1 MDVNSR
7 IFAYIIAII
16 GVVVFGILGTLYFGG
31 RGGFNVPVKGVVGA
45 AYFTMATVSTVGY
58 GDIYPITSSARLF
71 VIALIVIGI
80 GVFFGAI
87 VSIFGE
93 FMESRI
99 ERISGRMTAF
109 EKRALNKHII
119 LIGSNTTNMYLAE
132 KLAERNERFILITSE
147 EENAERLKKLGY
159 RAYVADATSELDM
172 SDFEPKKARAIVID
186 IEDSSRAI
194 YALLVAKE
202 MAGNSKIVVMAPTK
216 GAEHH
221 LRNIAA
227 GKALV
232 VNPSD
237 IAANTISDTL
247 FK

>member
-99 ERISGRMTAF
+99 ERISGRMTAIWNYRLLNVSHI
-109 EKRALNKHII
+109 RAVLN
-119 LIGSNTTNMYLAE
+119 LVRY
-132 KLAERNERFILITSE
+132 
-147 EENAERLKKLGY
+147 
-159 RAYVADATSELDM
+159 YV
-172 SDFEPKKARAIVID
+172 
-186 IEDSSRAI
+186 
-194 YALLVAKE
+194 
-202 MAGNSKIVVMAPTK
+202 G
-216 GAEHH
+216 
-221 LRNIAA
+221 
-227 GKALV
+227 
-232 VNPSD
+232 
-237 IAANTISDTL
+237 
-247 FK
+247 

>member
-1 MDVNSR
+1 MNTSSR
-7 IFAYIIAII
+7 IFIYITAII

-31 RGGFNVPVKGVVGA
+31 RGGFNVPVDNLVAA
-45 AYFTMATVSTVGY
+45 AYFTMATMSTVGY
-58 GDIYPITSSARLF
+58 GDIYPVTESARLF
-71 VIALIVIGI
+71 VIVLIVVGI

-87 VSIFGE
+87 VAIFGE

-109 EKRALNKHII
+109 EKRALSKHII

-132 KLAERNERFILITSE
+132 KLQERNERFIIITME

-159 RAYVADATSELDM
+159 RAYAADATSEVDM
-172 SDFEPKKARAIVID
+172 RDFEPSKARAIVID
-186 IEDSSRAI
+186 IEDSSRSI

-202 MAGNSKIVVMAPTK
+202 MAGSAKIIVMAPTK